1 MLNKKSKNEKKV
13 IRLKVAEAVQ
23 DDVGKGIAR
32 IDTKSMKRIGV
43 VPGDFI
49 EIVSKESSAVVLV
62 DRAYPA
68 DVGMEIVR
76 IDGFIRKNAK
86 TSIGEVVEVRKAD
99 VKRAETVVLAPIKK
113 ENENITIDISPN
125 VLKQNLLGR
134 ALKKG
139 DIVKLGGTRRRRR
152 TMTGSPFDDIF
163 RMIESDLFSINF
175 TFQELSFVVVNVKP
189 QGHVLVTDSTRIE
202 LKREPVDIELQR
214 IPTVTYEDV
223 GGASKAVKKV
233 REMIEIPMKYPEL
246 FERLGVEAPKGVL
259 LYGPPGSGKTLLAK
273 AVANESEAN
282 FVTINGPEIMSKWV
296 GDAEKRLRNIFEQ
309 AEKDAP
315 SIIFIDEIDAIAP
328 KREEAVGEVERR
340 VVAQLLALMDGMKS
354 RGKVVVIAATNRP
367 NALDPAL
374 RRPGRFD
381 REIEIGVPDV
391 QGRLEILKIHT
402 RNMPLDKNVDLKE
415 IARITHGFV
424 GADLE
429 ALVKEAAMNVL
440 REKLPELKLEEN
452 EKITQEFL
460 EKLIVKQEDFVNALR
475 NVRPSAMR
483 EVSIE
488 VPNVKW
494 EDVGGLEK
502 VKQLIKESVEW
513 PLKYKESFER
523 IGIKPPR
530 GILLYGPP
538 GTGKTLL
545 AKAVANESEANFI
558 SVKGPELLS
567 KWVGESEKGVREIFR
582 KARQVSPCVVFFDE
596 IDGLAPKRGYDSG
609 SKVTEKVVNQLLT
622 ELDGLQELTDVVI
635 IASTNRPDI
644 LDPALLRPGR
654 FDKIIF
660 VPPPDLESRK
670 KIFEVHTRNMP
681 LAKNV
686 DLNKLAEMTEG
697 FSGADIK
704 AVCYEA
710 GMIALRKDMSA
721 SKITKNHFLKAIKEV
736 GPSITK
742 EQTKKY
748 EHFFSTFKKTKS
760 KEMTEQKSYFG

>member
-1 MLNKKSKNEKKV
+1 MLNKRNKNEKKM

-32 IDTKSMKRIGV
+32 IDTKSMKQIGV

-49 EIVSKESSAVVLV
+49 EIKSKESSAVVLV

-68 DVGMEIVR
+68 DVGLNIIR

-86 TSIGEVVEVRKAD
+86 TSMGEVVEVKKAD
-99 VKRAETVVLAPIKK
+99 VKRAEVITLAPIKK
-113 ENENITIDISPN
+113 ENEHITIDINPEI
-125 VLKQNLLGR
+125 LKQNLLGR

-139 DIVKLGGTRRRRR
+139 DIVRLGGTRRRRR
-152 TMTGSPFDDIF
+152 TMSGSPFDDIF
-163 RMIESDLFSINF
+163 RMIESDLFSMTF
-175 TFQELSFVVVNVKP
+175 TFQEISFVVVNVKP
-189 QGHVLVTDSTRIE
+189 QGHVLVTDSTRVE
-202 LKREPVDIELQR
+202 LRREPVDVEMQR
-214 IPTVTYEDV
+214 IPMVTYEDI

-246 FERLGVEAPKGVL
+246 FERLGVEAPKGIL

-296 GDAEKRLRNIFEQ
+296 GDAEKKLRNIFEQ

-367 NALDPAL
+367 NAIDPAL

-402 RNMPLDKNVDLKE
+402 RNMPLDKNVSLED
-415 IARITHGFV
+415 IARMTHGFV

-452 EKITQEFL
+452 ERITQEFL
-460 EKLIVKQEDFVNALR
+460 EKLIVRQEDFINALK

-494 EDVGGLEK
+494 TDIGGLEK
-502 VKQLIKESVEW
+502 VKQLIIESVEW
-513 PLKYKESFER
+513 PLKYKKSFER
-523 IGIKPPR
+523 MGIKPPR

-558 SVKGPELLS
+558 SIKGPELLS
-567 KWVGESEKGVREIFR
+567 KWVGESERGVREIFR

-596 IDGLAPKRGYDSG
+596 IDGLAPRRGYDAG
-609 SKVTEKVVNQLLT
+609 SRVTEKVVNQLLT
-622 ELDGLQELTDVVI
+622 ELDGLQELTDVVV

-644 LDPALLRPGR
+644 IDPALLRPGR
-654 FDKIIF
+654 FDKLIF

-670 KIFEVHTRNMP
+670 KIFEVHTKKMP
-681 LAKNV
+681 LDKNV
-686 DLNKLAEMTEG
+686 NLNELAKLTEG

-710 GMIALRKDMSA
+710 GMIALRKNMEA
-721 SKITKNHFLKAIKEV
+721 VKVTKSHFLKAIKDV

-742 EQTKKY
+742 TQTKKY
-748 EHFFSTFKKTKS
+748 EEFFSAFKSMKSNETK
-760 KEMTEQKSYFG
+760 EQKSYFG